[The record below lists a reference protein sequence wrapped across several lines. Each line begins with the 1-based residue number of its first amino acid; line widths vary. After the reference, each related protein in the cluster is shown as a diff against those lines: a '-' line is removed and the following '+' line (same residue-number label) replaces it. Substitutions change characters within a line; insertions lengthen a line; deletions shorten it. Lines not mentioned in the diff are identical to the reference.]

1 MWRFSY
7 NVCVVLIMVI
17 IVLGLCHL
25 SEDALLISNLVRN
38 RLREEGRKNEK
49 KTFVNLKCWLLRY
62 QLKVPG

>member
-1 MWRFSY
+1 MGVDNGDYCVRFMPF
-7 NVCVVLIMVI
+7 IR
-17 IVLGLCHL
+17 G
-25 SEDALLISNLVRN
+25 DALLISNLVRN

>member
-1 MWRFSY
+1 
-7 NVCVVLIMVI
+7 MVI